1 MSFHVDSMTGDGNG
15 YVFLFYNSEILKY
28 IRLVFKQKFLG
39 KCLLQLSD
47 I

>member
-1 MSFHVDSMTGDGNG
+1 MSFHVEQGVLIPRPETD
-15 YVFLFYNSEILKY
+15 
-28 IRLVFKQKFLG
+28 IRLVFKQKLSG